1 VSAFTGTGETR
12 NRYKRKKGINRRKE
26 INCNVEKGAV

>member
-1 VSAFTGTGETR
+1 VNVFTGTGGTR
-12 NRYKRKKGINRRKE
+12 YRNKRKEGINRRKE